1 VKDRKDYFSKSVD
14 KGMRILALFDQSR
27 PRLTLGEASRETG
40 LNLTSTYRYVNT
52 FLGLGYLTRDK
63 QKRSLRL
70 GPKAFVMG
78 YRFLGGF
85 DLPRIIKPIVDDIH
99 NRYNISIDV
108 ALFHDDSLTVVYRKE
123 AKDTLSFRLSL
134 TTKAFHST
142 ALGKAVL
149 AYLPHDVRDRIIKQL
164 PLEKRTKNTL
174 TGRLALLHDLKT
186 IRERG
191 YSLNNEE
198 YMLGLISI
206 GAPILNSENGT
217 VLGSI
222 SFDSNTINHSI
233 RAFEKEF
240 ACLIK
245 DVCKKVSD
253 LISSA

>member
-1 VKDRKDYFSKSVD
+1 VKDRKDYFSKSVE

-27 PRLTLGEASRETG
+27 PRLTLGAVSRETG

-70 GPKAFVMG
+70 GPKAFVLG

-85 DLPRIIKPIVDDIH
+85 DLPQIIKPLVDDIH

-108 ALFHDDSLTVVYRKE
+108 ALFHDDSFVVVYRRE
-123 AKDTLSFRLSL
+123 AKDTLSFRLSFM
-134 TTKAFHST
+134 TKAFHST
-142 ALGKAVL
+142 ALGKAIL
-149 AYLPHDVRDRIIKQL
+149 AYLPDDVRDRIINQL
-164 PLEKRTKNTL
+164 PREKRTKNTL
-174 TGRLALLHDLKT
+174 TGRSALLHDLET

-206 GAPILNSENGT
+206 GAPILNPENGT

-222 SFDSNTINHSI
+222 SFDSTTINHSI
-233 RAFEKEF
+233 RAFEKKYSS
-240 ACLIK
+240 LIK
-245 DVCKKVSD
+245 DVSKKVSD
-253 LISSA
+253 LISYT